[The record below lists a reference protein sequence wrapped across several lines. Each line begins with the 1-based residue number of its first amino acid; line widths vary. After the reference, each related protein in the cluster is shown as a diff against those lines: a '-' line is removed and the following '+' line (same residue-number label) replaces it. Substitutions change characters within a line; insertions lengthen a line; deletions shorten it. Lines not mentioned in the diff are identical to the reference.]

1 MSTSPQ
7 VLLARLK
14 AWRDRRKAE
23 YAKKKI
29 EGKPSPLRPGSPE
42 SSQSHTGG
50 ADELRFGGG

>member
-1 MSTSPQ
+1 MSTNPQ

-14 AWRDRRKAE
+14 VWQARRTAE

-50 ADELRFGGG
+50 PDELRFGGG